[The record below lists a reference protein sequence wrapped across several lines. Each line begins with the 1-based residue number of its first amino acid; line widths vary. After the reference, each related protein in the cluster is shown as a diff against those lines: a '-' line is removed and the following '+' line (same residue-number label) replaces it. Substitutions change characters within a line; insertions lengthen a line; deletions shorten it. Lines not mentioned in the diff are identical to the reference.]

1 MPVLRFRP
9 ERLYE
14 LTGIDLE
21 LLREY
26 LFKLKC
32 EVEESEG
39 YIAVEV
45 NADRPDMFIGEGL
58 ARAVKGIQ
66 GLEEGWVKPRTIDS
80 GLSLRVEDVPSRP
93 YIVAA
98 IVYDVNIDSEAYLEE
113 LIQFQEKLHEGL
125 GRSRRRAAVGLHDLD
140 KIPSKNLSYRM
151 VSVDDEFIPL
161 GYSKPMK
168 IRDVLERD
176 EKGLAYGKISRLG
189 DRHPAIISGD
199 EIITIPP
206 VLNSNITRLDVGT
219 RNLFIDVT
227 STSLET
233 AEAILNIIVSN
244 LAERSRAIVGLV
256 RINSPWGGY
265 YPRLEPRAMSIKAN
279 DVNSILGT
287 SYSLEDIATM
297 LRRMRY
303 NVYIRGDYA
312 IIEIPPYRIDVSKP
326 IDIAEDVAIYVGYE
340 SIGFEKPVMLY
351 AKRGEYSRLSRLVK
365 IIRTILVGMN
375 FTEVMQLSLVSPTI
389 VDALGFRDYSVE
401 VLNPVQVDYSILRPT
416 LAATIL
422 KVLRENTHMSKP
434 LKIFEIGP
442 VVYRS
447 NGGIIDEE
455 CLAIALMDE
464 DASYEQLQAVVY
476 TLLRTLGVTFT
487 VRKAIRPH
495 TMDGR
500 TSEILVGGVAVG
512 YIGEVKPEVLE
523 AIGLDYPVV
532 LAEISLNKMVE
543 KAD

>member
-1 MPVLRFRP
+1 
-9 ERLYE
+9 
-14 LTGIDLE
+14 
-21 LLREY
+21 
-26 LFKLKC
+26 
-32 EVEESEG
+32 
-39 YIAVEV
+39 
-45 NADRPDMFIGEGL
+45 
-58 ARAVKGIQ
+58 
-66 GLEEGWVKPRTIDS
+66 
-80 GLSLRVEDVPSRP
+80 
-93 YIVAA
+93 
-98 IVYDVNIDSEAYLEE
+98 
-113 LIQFQEKLHEGL
+113 
-125 GRSRRRAAVGLHDLD
+125 
-140 KIPSKNLSYRM
+140 
-151 VSVDDEFIPL
+151 
-161 GYSKPMK
+161 
-168 IRDVLERD
+168 
-176 EKGLAYGKISRLG
+176 
-189 DRHPAIISGD
+189 
-199 EIITIPP
+199 
-206 VLNSNITRLDVGT
+206 
-219 RNLFIDVT
+219 
-227 STSLET
+227 
-233 AEAILNIIVSN
+233 
-244 LAERSRAIVGLV
+244 
-256 RINSPWGGY
+256 
-265 YPRLEPRAMSIKAN
+265 
-279 DVNSILGT
+279 
-287 SYSLEDIATM
+287 
-297 LRRMRY
+297 
-303 NVYIRGDYA
+303 
-312 IIEIPPYRIDVSKP
+312 
-326 IDIAEDVAIYVGYE
+326 
-340 SIGFEKPVMLY
+340 
-351 AKRGEYSRLSRLVK
+351 
-365 IIRTILVGMN
+365 
-375 FTEVMQLSLVSPTI
+375 TEVMQLSLVSPTI